1 MATTIWTGAAN
12 DGNYGTASNWSTG
25 AVPTTSD
32 NVYFTADYNA
42 DVTAGLNQSGVT
54 IGTFTVDGYTGKLG
68 SKSGYLQIDPGGAVE
83 INTTGVSYLDLGNAN
98 VSLTIS
104 NTASSSAGNAGLY
117 ILDSN
122 LSTLSITG
130 GSVGFALNAGETSTV
145 GIIKMTGGTL
155 SVGDGGTLSTVTI
168 LGGTM
173 NTSSSVV
180 TLNIYGGLFKSAGSA
195 AMTTL
200 NGDGGTV
207 THNSTGTIT
216 TANVRG
222 VFLDLNQSLNARTI
236 TTLAPSAGGSIA
248 YDPNFITITNR
259 SALTKPV
266 TESWTDAF

>member
-1 MATTIWTGAAN
+1 MATAIWTGGAS
-12 DGNYGTASNWSTG
+12 DGNYSTAANWSTG

-83 INTTGVSYLDLGNAN
+83 INGTGLSYLDLGNAN
-98 VSLTIS
+98 VSVTVT
-104 NTASSSAGNAGLY
+104 NTARSSAGNAGLY
-117 ILDSN
+117 LLDSN
-122 LSTLSITG
+122 LSTLALTG

-222 VFLDLNQSLNARTI
+222 VFLDLNQSLNTRTI
-236 TTLAPSAGGSIA
+236 TTLAPSANGSIA
-248 YDPNFITITNR
+248 YDPNFITISNR

-266 TESWTDAF
+266 RESWTDAF